1 MEMMDMIHDSFRVGC
16 LRVDLQSCEM
26 LHERNLRLQL
36 WLETRRNR
44 KELEVLDANHRDNV
58 SKMSKMFQAMPT
70 QTEDGASI
78 LVALLLQ
85 FLPMFGCLPDLA
97 FVSFVAFLC
106 ISALGTFSSRH
117 GSSTTPSWKCSW
129 HLTKASSK
137 APASTGSWGNS

>member
-1 MEMMDMIHDSFRVGC
+1 MMEMMDMIHDSFRVGW

-44 KELEVLDANHRDNV
+44 KELEVLDANRRDNV
-58 SKMSKMFQAMPT
+58 SKMFQDVSSNAN
-70 QTEDGASI
+70 TEDGASI

-117 GSSTTPSWKCSW
+117 GSSTTPSWKRSW

-137 APASTGSWGNS
+137 APASTGSWG

>member
-1 MEMMDMIHDSFRVGC
+1 MDMIHDSFRVGW

-44 KELEVLDANHRDNV
+44 KELEVLDANRRDNV

-78 LVALLLQ
+78 L
-85 FLPMFGCLPDLA
+85 C
-97 FVSFVAFLC
+97 
-106 ISALGTFSSRH
+106 SAT
-117 GSSTTPSWKCSW
+117 
-129 HLTKASSK
+129 
-137 APASTGSWGNS
+137 